1 MKLGSTTI
9 SLSWALVFQA
19 ILTCILGVGLNALEA
34 PFDSSGIAIFGVS
47 AAVYAA
53 MRFHPLVAIPIALI
67 ISVPLWLNEGSI
79 VGKESLTL
87 LPIVLSLFG
96 YQKSLKQ
103 VIKVGAGFWSIVFL
117 PILLLEHSLDNSDN
131 INMLFSG
138 VLVTWVSGVFGLV
151 TGHFAY
157 LAVHG
162 LKRQTSSKSER
173 VTLHFLFGYF
183 FSGCFF
189 VASMAVIYLSVSL
202 FQQQQERQIH
212 SYMKQ
217 RVKVLEFQLSDFIRR
232 HQNAI
237 AGAAQMLSSDVV
249 KDNKDA
255 AANTQLTILATRY
268 PEFLTFLVADKQGEI
283 KQAYPPTML
292 EKARESGMPNVA
304 YRPYFYEVMQSGQP
318 FLSNVFQGRGFGNDP
333 IIALS
338 APIVDANGVPT
349 GIVEGSLSLKSFAA
363 IDSLSLGGFSML
375 IEDQKGEVVYAS
387 ERLQLQPLTKAP
399 FYGCE
404 PSCPIEVKDV
414 NDDRTWLRFAKPLS
428 FANWTVSYYFDKR
441 LVMVSMSSYLLKDLL
456 LLLVLSLFGS
466 FTGYVVAKMVGAP
479 IRRLVRYIAEFDP
492 KQKDTA
498 KLSQRALHI
507 QELSSLSDE
516 FMSLERR
523 LMKAFDDLEASRE
536 TEKSL
541 NVELSD
547 LNQSLEHRIE
557 EKTHHLASALKEA
570 EAANIAKTQF
580 LANMSHEIRT
590 PMNGIIGS
598 CELMLENK
606 LPSHI
611 EARAK
616 TISRSATNLLMILDS
631 ILDWSKIESGKMLV
645 DTHNTDVREL
655 IDASCELYRYISEA
669 KGIEIITKMSDNLPT
684 HLYFDAGKIS
694 QIVNNLVSN
703 AIKFT
708 NEGNVQV
715 LTDYDGSALTV
726 SVVDTG
732 IGIEADKLGQI
743 FEKFEQADASTTRH
757 FGGTGLG
764 LAISRGLVE
773 LMGGELHVES
783 EVGQGTTF
791 RFYIPCTVGDE
802 DTANGD
808 DTIVSLPDKLRV
820 LLAEDNDINAEI
832 VIDMF
837 ASENIKCIRTK
848 NGKDTVEAE
857 KRYDFDIIL
866 MDCQMPVMDGF
877 TAASIIRKEGRNKH
891 NIKII
896 ALTANAFTEDKNA
909 CIEAGMN
916 AHLSKPIRKKVLFDS
931 IARELSRV

>member
-1 MKLGSTTI
+1 MKLGST
-9 SLSWALVFQA
+9 SFSFSWLLAFQA
-19 ILTCILGVGLNALEA
+19 IITCLLGVGLNSLDA
-34 PFDSSGIAIFGVS
+34 PFDSTGIAIFGVS

-53 MRFHPLVAIPIALI
+53 MRFHPVLSVPLALI
-67 ISVPLWLNEGSI
+67 ISIPLWLNEGSI

-117 PILLLEHSLDNSDN
+117 PILLLEHSLDDSDN
-131 INMLFSG
+131 VNMLFSG
-138 VLVTWVSGVFGLV
+138 VLVTWVSGVFGLI

-157 LAVHG
+157 LAIHG
-162 LKRQTSSKSER
+162 LKRQTSAKSER

-202 FQQQQERQIH
+202 FQDQQERQIH

-232 HQNAI
+232 HQDAVSS
-237 AGAAQMLSSDVV
+237 AAQMLSSNVV
-249 KDNKDA
+249 KENRNEA
-255 AANTQLTILATRY
+255 ADTQLTILASHY
-268 PEFLTFLVADKQGEI
+268 PEFLTFLIADEKGDI
-283 KQAYPPTML
+283 TQAYPPTML
-292 EKARESGMPNVA
+292 EKARDNGMPNVA
-304 YRPYFYEVMQSGQP
+304 YRPYFYEVMQSGEP

-338 APIVDANGVPT
+338 APILDENGLPS

-363 IDSLSLGGFSML
+363 IDTLSLGGFSML

-387 ERLQLQPLTKAP
+387 ERLGMKALTKAP

-404 PSCPIEVKDV
+404 PQCPVEV
-414 NDDRTWLRFAKPLS
+414 NQPNGEITWLRFAEPLAV
-428 FANWTVSYYFDKR
+428 ANWTVSYYFDKR
-441 LVMVSMSSYLLKDLL
+441 LVMVLMSSYLLKDLL
-456 LLLVLSLFGS
+456 LLLVLSLFGT

-479 IRRLVRYIAEFDP
+479 IRRLVRYIAEFNP
-492 KQKDTA
+492 KQKDTM
-498 KLSQRALHI
+498 KLSQRTLHI

-523 LMKAFDDLEASRE
+523 LTEAFDDLETARE
-536 TEKSL
+536 TEQNL
-541 NVELSD
+541 NYELST
-547 LNQSLEHRIE
+547 LNQSLEQRIE
-557 EKTHHLASALKEA
+557 EKTYHLASALKEA

-598 CELMLENK
+598 CELMLEHE

-645 DTHNTDVREL
+645 DIESTDIREL
-655 IDASCELYRYISEA
+655 INASCELYRYMSEA
-669 KGIEIITKMSDNLPT
+669 KGIQISTVISDNVPSYLRV
-684 HLYFDAGKIS
+684 DAGKIS
-694 QIVNNLVSN
+694 QVVNNLLSN

-708 NEGNVQV
+708 HEGSVRV
-715 LTDYDGSALTV
+715 VTDYDDGILRL
-726 SVVDTG
+726 SVADTG
-732 IGIEADKLGQI
+732 IGIEQDKLGKI

-764 LAISRGLVE
+764 LAISKGLVE
-773 LMGGELHVES
+773 LLGGDLHVES

-791 RFYIPCTVGDE
+791 GFHIPCSLGDNDASMPDE
-802 DTANGD
+802 P
-808 DTIVSLPDKLRV
+808 IVTLPSNLRV

-832 VIDMF
+832 VIEMF
-837 ASENIKCIRTK
+837 SSENITCIRTK

-857 KRYDFDIIL
+857 RRYNFDVIL

-877 TAASIIRKEGRNKH
+877 TASSIIRKEGKNKDS
-891 NIKII
+891 IKII
-896 ALTANAFTEDKNA
+896 ALTANAFTEDKHA
-909 CIEAGMN
+909 CVEAGMN
-916 AHLSKPIRKKVLFDS
+916 AHLSKPIRKKVLFNC
-931 IARELSRV
+931 IARELGRI